1 MRSNAIKH
9 GPDHAPARAMLRAT
23 GRDDAAIAKPFVAV
37 VHSWSDVSPC
47 NFTLRAA
54 AQHVRRGIEANG
66 GTAIEFNTIAVT
78 DGIAMG
84 TAGMRASLVSRD
96 WIADSIELAVN
107 GHSLD
112 AMVIL
117 CGCDKTIPAAAM
129 AAARIDVP
137 TVILYGGSIAHGV
150 HHGKHITIQE
160 VFEAVGAHSA
170 GKIGA
175 DELLQVEKDACPGAG
190 ACGGQFTA
198 NTMAMVLTAL
208 GLSPLGANDLPAIHV
223 DRARAGEDCGK
234 LVMDCYRRGFTPR
247 QALTPAAFR
256 NAARLVSATAGSTNA
271 VLHLLAIAHEAQVPL
286 SIDDFDAIAAITP
299 VIADLKPGG
308 RYTAIEL
315 TAAGGTTRVAQMLND
330 GGVLEDHPT
339 VEGESMLALLS
350 EVELGAQPE
359 PVVYP
364 LSQPLKPRGGFAIL
378 RGSLA
383 PEGCVVKLAGHG
395 RMRHEGPA
403 RVFDGEAAAFA
414 AVQAGAIRSGDVV
427 VIRHEGPAGAPGMPE
442 MLAVTAAL
450 MGRGLGAEVALITDG
465 RFSGATHGLM
475 VGHVSPEA
483 ARGGPIAFIDDGDVL
498 VIDVET
504 RRLDCLADLSA
515 RQPKQLPPR
524 ATGGVLAKYAR
535 LVGSASQGA
544 ITNP

>member
-66 GTAIEFNTIAVT
+66 GTAIEFNTVAVT

-170 GKIGA
+170 GRIGDA
-175 DELLQVEKDACPGAG
+175 ELLQVEKDACPGAG

-198 NTMAMVLTAL
+198 NTMAMVMTAL

-234 LVMDCYRRGFTPR
+234 LVMDCYRRGVTPR

-256 NAARLVSATAGSTNA
+256 NAARLVAATAGSTNA
-271 VLHLLAIAHEAQVPL
+271 VLHLLAIAHEAQVDL

-315 TAAGGTTRVAQMLND
+315 SAAGGTTRVAQLLND

-350 EVELGAQPE
+350 RIELGAQPE

-378 RGSLA
+378 RGTLA

-414 AVQAGAIRSGDVV
+414 AVQAGAIRAGDVV

-450 MGRGLGAEVALITDG
+450 MGRGLGGDVALITDG

-483 ARGGPIAFIDDGDVL
+483 ARGGPIALIADGDVL
-498 VIDVET
+498 VIDVDT

-515 RQPKQLPPR
+515 RLPKQLPPR
-524 ATGGVLAKYAR
+524 ATTGVLAKYAR

>member
-84 TAGMRASLVSRD
+84 TAGMRASLISRD
-96 WIADSIELAVN
+96 WIADSIELAVD

-129 AAARIDVP
+129 AAARLNIPAVL
-137 TVILYGGSIAHGV
+137 LYGGSIAHGV
-150 HHGKHITIQE
+150 HHGKPITIQD

-170 GKIGA
+170 GKIDA
-175 DELLQVEKDACPGAG
+175 DELHAVETNACPGAG

-198 NTMAMVLTAL
+198 NTMAMVITAL

-223 DRARAGEDCGK
+223 DRARAGEDCGR
-234 LVMDCYRRGFTPR
+234 LVMDCLRRGFTPR

-256 NAARLVSATAGSTNA
+256 NAARLVAATAGSTNA
-271 VLHLLAIAHEAQVPL
+271 VLHLLAIAHEAKVAL
-286 SIDDFDAIAAITP
+286 TIDDFDAIAAATP

-315 TAAGGTTRVAQMLND
+315 SAAGGTTRVAQMLRD

-339 VEGESMLALLS
+339 VEGASMLGLLA
-350 EVELGAQPE
+350 EIELGAQPE

-364 LSQPLKPRGGFAIL
+364 LSAPLKPRGGFAIL

-395 RMRHEGPA
+395 RSRHEGPA

-414 AVQAGAIRSGDVV
+414 AVQAGAIRAGDVV

-483 ARGGPIAFIDDGDVL
+483 ARGGPIAAITDGDTII
-498 VIDVET
+498 IDVEA
-504 RRLDCLADLSA
+504 RRLDCSSDLSQ
-515 RQPKQLPPR
+515 RNPKPLPPR
-524 ATGGVLAKYAR
+524 ATTGVLAKYAR